1 MANHEDRKPVPPR
14 TEQEMTKEMYERAR
28 ARARAEELTDA
39 EAKCIPVSVV
49 QFDRALQFPGS
60 SSATCATSRDHNNGT
75 RLRVEYLPAL
85 QHFRLAFTDDN
96 RPEKSGVGYVWIG
109 RALSWEPAQ

>member
-1 MANHEDRKPVPPR
+1 MANHEDKKPVK
-14 TEQEMTKEMYERAR
+14 TEQQMTEEMYARAR
-28 ARARAEELTDA
+28 ARARAEEATDA

-60 SSATCATSRDHNNGT
+60 SSATCATSKEQTNGT
-75 RLRVEYLPAL
+75 SLRVEYLPAL
-85 QHFRLAFTDDN
+85 QHFRLAYTDKN
-96 RPEKSGVGYVWIG
+96 RPDKSGVGYVWIG